1 MWVQISVSYPFNR
14 RKVVQET
21 LRIFGPSISINH
33 NKNTYRPTWY
43 CTLSRYNFGLIGFY
57 LEIFFPW
64 FLKNIWRSFIDPFYL
79 DEVDWENWKWPL

>member
-14 RKVVQET
+14 RNVVLET

-43 CTLSRYNFGLIGFY
+43 CTLSRYNFGLIGF
-57 LEIFFPW
+57 
-64 FLKNIWRSFIDPFYL
+64 
-79 DEVDWENWKWPL
+79 